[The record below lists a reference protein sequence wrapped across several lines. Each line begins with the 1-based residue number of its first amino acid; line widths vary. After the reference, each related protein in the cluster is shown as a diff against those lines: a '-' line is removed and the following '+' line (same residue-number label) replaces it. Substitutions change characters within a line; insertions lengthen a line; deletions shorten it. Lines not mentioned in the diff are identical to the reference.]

1 MYLSNLFN
9 YDWEQTRSPAGAIQ
23 WKPKDGAGANTIPDA
38 HVEGVSH
45 APMMFTTDL
54 ALKFDPTY
62 REISKR
68 FLDNPE
74 EFELAFAKAWFKLT
88 HRDMGPRALYLG
100 AEVPEEVLVWQDPVP
115 AVDHELIDDS
125 GHRRT
130 QAAPV
135 DCGPAD
141 RRAGAYRVGVRIHL
155 PRKRHARWCQ
165 WRAHSLGAAEGLAG
179 Q

>member
-1 MYLSNLFN
+1 MDRGADPLDHDVSRQSVQLRL
-9 YDWEQTRSPAGAIQ
+9 EQTRSPAGAIQ

-74 EFELAFAKAWFKLT
+74 EFELAFAKAWL
-88 HRDMGPRALYLG
+88 RA
-100 AEVPEEVLVWQDPVP
+100 DP
-115 AVDHELIDDS
+115 S
-125 GHRRT
+125 
-130 QAAPV
+130 
-135 DCGPAD
+135 
-141 RRAGAYRVGVRIHL
+141 
-155 PRKRHARWCQ
+155 
-165 WRAHSLGAAEGLAG
+165 
-179 Q
+179 